1 MSLVADP
8 TTGVPSRQEVSYIAV
23 ERAELEAEV
32 VAAQTAVDEVNAQV
46 ESLTT
51 QLTEAQAD
59 VVAKEAALEEAKS
72 LVAEWDSL
80 APAEATVDSGAV
92 GDGSEGEVEVEEV
105 TEPADEPVNY

>member
-8 TTGVPSRQEVSYIAV
+8 TTGVPSRQEISYIAV
-23 ERAELEAEV
+23 ERTELEAEV
-32 VAAQTAVDEVNAQV
+32 EAAQTALDEVNASV

-59 VVAKEAALEEAKS
+59 VVAKEASLEEAKS
-72 LVAEWDSL
+72 SLGEWDSL
-80 APAEATVDSGAV
+80 APAEAVVDSGAV

-105 TEPADEPVNY
+105 TESAEVVNF